1 MNVLVLEVACG
12 AGVIG
17 EGGGGWGGEKM
28 NERLLSLPFP
38 DYACYTGYF
47 GNDVPDILSYILLCC
62 VLNFILV
69 FTII

>member
-1 MNVLVLEVACG
+1 
-12 AGVIG
+12 
-17 EGGGGWGGEKM
+17 M
-28 NERLLSLPFP
+28 NERLLPLPLP